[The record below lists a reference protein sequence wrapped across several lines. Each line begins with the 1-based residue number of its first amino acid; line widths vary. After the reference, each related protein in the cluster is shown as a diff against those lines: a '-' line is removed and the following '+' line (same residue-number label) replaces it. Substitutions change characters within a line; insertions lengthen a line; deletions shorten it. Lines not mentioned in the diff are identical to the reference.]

1 MYVENPISIIIN
13 LNKIYSSYKKEMKE
27 SFQKNNT
34 QNYYIYSNVL
44 QSEKK
49 KLFSYKTYKKSGL
62 NQKYNKIL
70 ILLISMIL
78 CCFMIELYSW
88 ITTFSKVK
96 IVTDVINKSSEVE
109 STAYKIFAYYQLMLY
124 CNLTEE
130 KISSIED
137 IYSIEYEIEKKLTL
151 IFKTEQ
157 KQKEVSNI
165 LYFLKDIININC
177 DDFYNL
183 ANDNRLNK
191 INTLFPEENIYENLA
206 FYCKITYSMNEHKSE
221 IIYQNHFGLVSDGI
235 RSIHNKNYD
244 DIIEYL
250 NKDYLFK
257 SSLFNYFIYRPLRTI
272 VNKRIINIGME
283 NAINLIKQLFYVNLI
298 INVIQELVFIILFLI
313 IFIFGVKNEYKKM
326 LQLKN
331 VFKIC
336 N

>member
-1 MYVENPISIIIN
+1 
-13 LNKIYSSYKKEMKE
+13 
-27 SFQKNNT
+27 
-34 QNYYIYSNVL
+34 
-44 QSEKK
+44 
-49 KLFSYKTYKKSGL
+49 
-62 NQKYNKIL
+62 
-70 ILLISMIL
+70 
-78 CCFMIELYSW
+78 
-88 ITTFSKVK
+88 
-96 IVTDVINKSSEVE
+96 
-109 STAYKIFAYYQLMLY
+109 MLY